1 MQRSGVVA
9 KVGVLI
15 AVLAVAACAEA
26 EAPAHLAIPGA
37 DADRGKALIAA
48 YGCGTC
54 HFVPGVQGAD
64 GRVAPRLENFA
75 NRTLLAGRFPN
86 VPRFLVP
93 WLVSPPAL
101 KPRTAMPDLGIA
113 EAEARD
119 IAGYLYT
126 LGSADAPPRVQA
138 AVMEVTGEAFEVLR
152 AEQKRRLRGGDSLG
166 IERAIEALAVEN

>member
-1 MQRSGVVA
+1 VFSSRCS
-9 KVGVLI
+9 L
-15 AVLAVAACAEA
+15 LAACAEA

-37 DADRGKALIAA
+37 DPDRGKALIAA

-54 HFVPGVQGAD
+54 HFVPAFRAPTGS
-64 GRVAPRLENFA
+64 VAPRLENFA
-75 NRTLLAGRFPN
+75 NRTLLAGTFPN

-101 KPRTAMPDLGIA
+101 KPETAMPDLGA

-119 IAGYLYT
+119 IASYLYT
-126 LGSADAPPRVQA
+126 LGSADVPPTGASRGDGGDGRGFDGAPSRS
-138 AVMEVTGEAFEVLR
+138 
-152 AEQKRRLRGGDSLG
+152 RLRGGDSLG